1 MVIAYHVVFSTYGFW
16 LPNDPRGSWSD
27 FVGAWEL
34 VRFGKATKVNTTR
47 SVAAATHDLRLRRET
62 KMALK
67 HSPVAFTGEQA
78 LAVGR
83 GFAQAAREGGYAV
96 HACAILPEH
105 VHMVIGRSPRSVGR
119 IVGHFKG
126 RATPFRQT
134 GVGTSGCGKRCRRGL
149 LPVPKVQDEGDD
161 EDHEPAKPDEIAH
174 GRRNQRRPDVCIENF
189 QISFPARCRHVFSG
203 LNLHHVAK
211 DKATQGA
218 KEQEKDT

>member
-1 MVIAYHVVFSTYGFW
+1 MVIAYHIVFSTYGFW

-62 KMALK
+62 KTALK

-105 VHMVIGRSPRSVGR
+105 VHMVIGHSPRSVGR

-126 RATPFRQT
+126 RATQHLATAGLWPDAEHPVWGRKTWKVFLNSPEDVQRAIAYVEANPEKEGKPRQRWSFVAPFT
-134 GVGTSGCGKRCRRGL
+134 PPSPGTHAG
-149 LPVPKVQDEGDD
+149 
-161 EDHEPAKPDEIAH
+161 
-174 GRRNQRRPDVCIENF
+174 
-189 QISFPARCRHVFSG
+189 
-203 LNLHHVAK
+203 
-211 DKATQGA
+211 
-218 KEQEKDT
+218 